1 MNYLLDTCTISQFV
15 RGNRGVLEKLKSTPP
30 QQIRV
35 STITLMELEYGLN
48 INPERAVKIRPILQV
63 FLNAVEILPYFPE
76 DAQATAHIR
85 AILKTKGTP
94 IGPYDL
100 MLAGCAKQRNLIFV
114 TDNTKEFQKIDGL
127 VIENWVTRN

>member
-1 MNYLLDTCTISQFV
+1 MQSWRFGKAKKYPSNTDTGFNYYPHGKRFC
-15 RGNRGVLEKLKSTPP
+15 
-30 QQIRV
+30 
-35 STITLMELEYGLN
+35 
-48 INPERAVKIRPILQV
+48 
-63 FLNAVEILPYFPE
+63 FPE
-76 DAQATAHIR
+76 DAQATARIR

-94 IGPYDL
+94 IGPYDV